1 MKPLKCS
8 FLCLFLRPLFDLC
21 STTLREK
28 DVFIEGL
35 SKKPRRNLEGKLKES
50 RTIVDWKLKENRSV
64 VEGFKKKGLR
74 TWKNWLKAVCLLKVE
89 AKVLIVQ
96 RSISPVYGFITVDLQ
111 SLFPQLAMI
120 QVVWL
125 WMTFEAPSF
134 SELPNRKR
142 GEWHL
147 NFSDHRSVACIKIIA
162 LVSIF
167 LKIET
172 EIHFGEY
179 FFNAEFTR

>member
-74 TWKNWLKAVCLLKVE
+74 TWKNRLKAFCLLKVE

-96 RSISPVYGFITVDLQ
+96 RSISPVYGFVTVDLQ
-111 SLFPQLAMI
+111 SLLSRLAKI
-120 QVVWL
+120 RVVWL
-125 WMTFEAPSF
+125 WMSVEAPSF

-142 GEWHL
+142 GEWQL

>member
-1 MKPLKCS
+1 MFFFVS
-8 FLCLFLRPLFDLC
+8 VSSTFVRPLFDNASRKRC
-21 STTLREK
+21 FYRRIVEET
-28 DVFIEGL
+28 
-35 SKKPRRNLEGKLKES
+35 SKKPRRKVEGKLKES

-74 TWKNWLKAVCLLKVE
+74 TWKNRLKAVCLLKVE
-89 AKVLIVQ
+89 AKVLIIQ
-96 RSISPVYGFITVDLQ
+96 RSISPVYGFVTVDLQ
-111 SLFPQLAMI
+111 SLLSRLAKI
-120 QVVWL
+120 RVVWL
-125 WMTFEAPSF
+125 WMTFEAPSLN
-134 SELPNRKR
+134 ELPNRKR

-147 NFSDHRSVACIKIIA
+147 NFADHRSVACIKIIA

>member
-1 MKPLKCS
+1 MFFFVS
-8 FLCLFLRPLFDLC
+8 VSSTFVRPLFDNASRKRC
-21 STTLREK
+21 FYRRIVEET
-28 DVFIEGL
+28 
-35 SKKPRRNLEGKLKES
+35 SKKPRRKVEGKLKES
-50 RTIVDWKLKENRSV
+50 RSIVELKLKENRSV

-74 TWKNWLKAVCLLKVE
+74 TWKNRLKAFCLLKVE

-96 RSISPVYGFITVDLQ
+96 RSISPVYGFVTVDLQ
-111 SLFPQLAMI
+111 SLLSRLAKI
-120 QVVWL
+120 RVVWL
-125 WMTFEAPSF
+125 WMSVEAPSF

-142 GEWHL
+142 GEWQL
-147 NFSDHRSVACIKIIA
+147 NFSDHRSIACIKIIA

-179 FFNAEFTR
+179 FFNVEFTR